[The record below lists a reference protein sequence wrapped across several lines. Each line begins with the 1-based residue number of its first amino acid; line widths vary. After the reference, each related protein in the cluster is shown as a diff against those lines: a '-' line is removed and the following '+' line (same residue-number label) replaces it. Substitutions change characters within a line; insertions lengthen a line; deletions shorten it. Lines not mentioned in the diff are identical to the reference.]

1 MNWPMVSA
9 ICAIVF
15 ALVSLLNAWVIK
27 NIRLE
32 VARLQTSIAHGRL
45 EDRLSLEKWI
55 NGSFMRSKE
64 AIARMDAFESRLD
77 SLN

>member
-1 MNWPMVSA
+1 MVSA